1 MRSLLVEIYPPN
13 LYDEGLEAVL
23 SDLLAR
29 LEPRGIEGTLVV
41 EAPLERLDLD
51 RTQLMYRVA
60 QEGLRN
66 VMAHAEATR
75 VIGVDHVGP
84 VDDLARGRRRRPR
97 GRGSAKCP
105 TDRDISDFER
115 SPAWRASLGARL
127 TVWSTP
133 GKGTV
138 LALEVP
144 IT

>member
-1 MRSLLVEIYPPN
+1 LRSLLVEIYPPN
-13 LYDEGLEAVL
+13 LYDEGLESVL

-66 VMAHAEATR
+66 VMAHAEATKVSVSITSDQSTIKLE
-75 VIGVDHVGP
+75 VIDDGRGVDGSEVPARPGHLGLRS
-84 VDDLARGRRRRPR
+84 LAGL
-97 GRGSAKCP
+97 A
-105 TDRDISDFER
+105 
-115 SPAWRASLGARL
+115 ASLGARL